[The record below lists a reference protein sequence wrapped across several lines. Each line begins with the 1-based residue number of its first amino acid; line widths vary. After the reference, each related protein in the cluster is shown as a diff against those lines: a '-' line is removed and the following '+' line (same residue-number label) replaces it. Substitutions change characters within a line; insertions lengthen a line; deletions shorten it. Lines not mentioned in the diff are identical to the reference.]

1 MSNTEER
8 VNNGQGTSQG
18 TSSCFMD
25 NGFPTGQ
32 STGIVGNSNP
42 VENDDTERVNRVPL
56 LNPSISKELNTS
68 LKSAVNDS
76 NYVPPSNVTNRGIA
90 PVSSTD
96 SRISKNMSSEKNPSQ
111 LEQHKHPHEQNIP
124 FNNINKDQ
132 PEYDNITKIL
142 SPRPKP
148 SPVKLPSPSEYISS
162 PLVAKVQPFKKQ
174 SPECVVKGTSEK
186 EETSVKQTIPQTVS
200 HQTDPKVVYTSDSDE
215 TSVKTPPRA
224 SSLQQSPGERLDPD
238 DTEVLKPI
246 EGQRNSS
253 KVSESSLEIDG
264 CSILSSSTEESNTVL
279 TKGKLKQYYYNMI
292 ICYCCLRTWWSI
304 LYEVTVTLTFDLKVI
319 NWFPIILV

>member
-1 MSNTEER
+1 
-8 VNNGQGTSQG
+8 
-18 TSSCFMD
+18 MD

-42 VENDDTERVNRVPL
+42 VENDDTEIVNRVPL
-56 LNPSISKELNTS
+56 LNPSTSKELDTS

-76 NYVPPSNVTNRGIA
+76 NYVPSSNVTNRGIA

-96 SRISKNMSSEKNPSQ
+96 SCIYKNMSSEKNPSQ
-111 LEQHKHPHEQNIP
+111 PEQHKHPHEQNIP

-174 SPECVVKGTSEK
+174 IPECVVKGTSEK
-186 EETSVKQTIPQTVS
+186 EETSVKHTVS
-200 HQTDPKVVYTSDSDE
+200 HHTEPKVVYTSDSDE

-264 CSILSSSTEESNTVL
+264 CSNLSSSTEESNTVL